1 MTGTTLAPLSPQQD
15 EMVRNLLDYP
25 ECVDRYDFVCLFRLD
40 GPVDRAALAGAL
52 EDVVRRHA
60 ALRTVIRRHGDGY
73 LQEIHPEPLVA
84 LDESRADGDL
94 AALTDALAA
103 GRHGADAVL
112 SGAPLFRPGLHVL
125 SGGVFLSLTIHHMVY
140 DGWSLSALWRE
151 LSECYT
157 ARVEKRSARLPELDW
172 SYADFAA
179 EQRALVSTLLPEAV
193 TFWREAA
200 EGFSSQV
207 PWPAPTASAGEPPL
221 VLGHVPLRV
230 PDHATAA
237 LRSAARQARV
247 SPSAV
252 LLGATAAAVARTTG
266 WRSQLIGTDTA
277 GREDRRK
284 RHLVGHCVNSRFTA
298 VTVEPGVPLVEL
310 ARRVWDQWAAAEKYR
325 DVYSDLILQELGLS
339 RLFKVNLNSGR
350 VTAQDVP
357 ALPGVG
363 VTPVPVPVVI
373 RDWRPLHVVWNVTPA
388 QIDARLNY
396 QRAGVDRSVADAFG
410 RHALTVL
417 ENPLDAI

>member
-15 EMVRNLLDYP
+15 EMVRNLLGFP
-25 ECVDRYDFVCLFRLD
+25 ECVDRYDLVCLFRLD

-52 EDVVRRHA
+52 EDVARRHA
-60 ALRTVIRRHGDGY
+60 ALRTVIRRRTDEY
-73 LQEIHPEPLVA
+73 LQEIHPEPLAA

-94 AALTDALAA
+94 ATLTDALAA

-112 SGAPLFRPGLHVL
+112 SGAPLFRPRLHDL
-125 SGGVFLSLTIHHMVY
+125 SGGLFLSLTIHHMIY
-140 DGWSLSALWRE
+140 DGWSLSVLWRE
-151 LSECYT
+151 LSECYA
-157 ARVEKRSARLPELDW
+157 ARVEKRPTLLPELAL

-179 EQRALVSTLLPEAV
+179 EQRALASTLLPDAV
-193 TFWREAA
+193 AFWREAT
-200 EGFSSQV
+200 EGFSCQV
-207 PWPAPTASAGEPPL
+207 PWPAPTASGEEPPL

-230 PDHATAA
+230 PDHAAAA

-252 LLGATAAAVARTTG
+252 PTG
-266 WRSQLIGTDTA
+266 RRSLLIGTDTA

-284 RHLVGHCVNSRFTA
+284 QHLVGHCVNSRFTA
-298 VTVEPGVPLVEL
+298 VTTEPGVPFVEL
-310 ARRVWDQWAAAEKYR
+310 ARRIWDQWAAAEKYR
-325 DVYSDLILQELGLS
+325 DVYSDLVLQELGLS

-350 VTAQDVP
+350 VMAQDAP
-357 ALPGVG
+357 DLPGVD
-363 VTPVPVPVVI
+363 VTAVPVPVVI

-388 QIDARLNY
+388 QIDARLNH
-396 QRAGVDRSVADAFG
+396 QRAGVDRSVVAEFG

-417 ENPLDAI
+417 ENPLAAI